1 MLTCLHFYFN
11 SFLISINIFKKWKCV
26 TKIQTINVLTIKNK
40 SKINT
45 HCWGTLLT
53 LKILVIEALVK
64 ADYGI
69 RIIYIISQI
78 DL

>member
-1 MLTCLHFYFN
+1 MLMCLHFYLN
-11 SFLISINIFKKWKCV
+11 SFLISINALKMKMCNENTNNKC
-26 TKIQTINVLTIKNK
+26 IDYKNK

-45 HCWGTLLT
+45 HCWGTLLN